1 MKTVIVYDP
10 QTWTPPSDNMQWPLM
25 AAGADTPIEELA
37 DFIAG
42 TDVFVI
48 GSDRLVGRLALAN
61 ALCTPGQRVRFAP
74 IRVGDFNDLPSSSYL
89 LKASKAL
96 ESGKIEEIKVPT
108 LRLVSSSQPRA
119 IFAFQLGFGFMARLA
134 ESWIRYG
141 RKVGSIRFAMDEARS
156 SHEDVE
162 FHVGHGPKSAAAY
175 LQFCALPS
183 GWLKMTSGDEPAFRH
198 GETAAELLKT
208 VPSRRLQAAARKV
221 MKTETAFDVVH
232 ITAHNGYV
240 VDGEVMA
247 HKPSEV
253 IQVSIGPSVSI
264 LKG

>member
-1 MKTVIVYDP
+1 MKQVIVYDP
-10 QTWTPPSDNMQWPLM
+10 QAWTPPSELRWPVM
-25 AAGADTPIEELA
+25 AAAMDTPSEDLA
-37 DFIAG
+37 QFIG
-42 TDVFVI
+42 DTDVFVI

-61 ALCTPGQRVRFAP
+61 SLCTPGQRVRFAP
-74 IRVGDFNDLPSSSYL
+74 VSVGEFNDLPA
-89 LKASKAL
+89 ASHLMKIAKQL
-96 ESGKIEEIKVPT
+96 EAGRVEELHMPT

-119 IFAFQLGFGFMARLA
+119 ILAFQVGFGFVARMA
-134 ESWIRYG
+134 ESWIRHG
-141 RKVGSIRFAMDEARS
+141 RKVGTVRFAMDEARS
-156 SHEDVE
+156 DHDLIE
-162 FHVGHGPKSAAAY
+162 FHVAHNEKQNAAY

-183 GWLKMTSGDEPAFRH
+183 GWLKMGSGSTPTFRH
-198 GETAAELLKT
+198 AENPSELLKT

-221 MKTETAFDVVH
+221 LGNQASFDVVH

-253 IQVSIGPSVSI
+253 IQVSIGPRVSI